1 MTQIDA
7 DTQIELEAET
17 FRTLVKHLRD
27 NPEIQNVDL
36 MNLADFC
43 RNCLSKWYKAA
54 DEDKGIELD
63 YELAREFVY
72 GMPYSEWKAKHQKEM
87 TPEQKLRYENKKS

>member
-54 DEDKGIELD
+54 AEDKGIELD

>member
-54 DEDKGIELD
+54 AEDKGIELD

-87 TPEQKLRYENKKS
+87 TPEQKLRYEN

>member
-7 DTQIELEAET
+7 ETQIELEAET

-54 DEDKGIELD
+54 AEDKGIELD